1 MTTYTAITDA
11 EIDQDSPLTET
22 LATKWRDNPIAIT
35 EGAAGAP
42 RIVAGALDIGT
53 GSASGT
59 SVGGGTVVVGLSSN
73 YSFIPNASVSG
84 PGGVFNG
91 LVTGSS
97 VSFSGSSGI
106 DYTYSVSWNYIN
118 V

>member
-1 MTTYTAITDA
+1 MTTYTAITNA
-11 EIDQDSPLTET
+11 ELDQDSPLTET
-22 LATKWRDNPIAIT
+22 LTTKFRDNPIAIT

-59 SVGGGTVVVGLSSN
+59 SVGGGTVVVGLTYD
-73 YSFIPNASVSG
+73 YSFVPNALVSG
-84 PGGVFNG
+84 PGGVFDG
-91 LVTGSS
+91 LVQGRA
-97 VSFSGSSGI
+97 VSFSGSSGV
-106 DYTYSVSWNYIN
+106 DYSYSVSWKYIN